1 MRHPTEGT
9 LRRLLDEPAGVADA
23 DRRHVAACDQCL
35 ASLETIGDDARLVHA
50 GLSTADL
57 SAAEVEAAWQRFSA
71 PSPGR
76 QLARAPQASPGG
88 QTAPSRSVA
97 RASRTRRSL
106 DLLRRPLVA
115 SLVVVAVLGGAGTA
129 AANGWLQIFR
139 TEQIAPVSLT
149 ASDLL
154 ALPDLSAYGDLVVT
168 GGGDLHAVP
177 DAATAAT
184 RTGLRV
190 PQVGELPRGVEGSPT
205 YQVGDQVSA
214 VFTFSAARTEQ
225 AAGAAGEAAPPMPAG
240 LDGAQVRLVAGPGV
254 AAVWSQPA
262 GVPSLIVARAA
273 APTASSSGVSFD
285 TVRDYL
291 LSLPGLPERVAA
303 QLRAFTADGS
313 TLPLPVPADQVSTST
328 ADVDGASATV
338 LVSRDRS
345 MAAAVWTRDGV
356 VTAVTGALDADE
368 VLTVARDLR

>member
-23 DRRHVAACDQCL
+23 DRRHLAGCDQCL
-35 ASLETIGDDARLVHA
+35 AALDAIGADARLVHA
-50 GLSTADL
+50 GLSTADVTPVDL
-57 SAAEVEAAWQRFSA
+57 SAVDVDAAWQRFSA
-71 PSPGR
+71 SSP
-76 QLARAPQASPGG
+76 ARRPVAAAHAPAGMR
-88 QTAPSRSVA
+88 TVA
-97 RASRTRRSL
+97 GASRARRSL
-106 DLLRRPLVA
+106 DFLRRPLVA
-115 SLVVVAVLGGAGTA
+115 GLVVVAVLGGAGTA

-139 TEQIAPVSLT
+139 TEQITPVSLS
-149 ASDLL
+149 ASDLV

-177 DAATAAT
+177 DAATAAKQ
-184 RTGLRV
+184 TGLQV
-190 PQVGELPRGVEGSPT
+190 PQVGELPRGVDGSAT

-225 AAGAAGEAAPPMPAG
+225 AAGAAGESAPPMPTG

-273 APTASSSGVSFD
+273 APTASSTGVSFE
-285 TVRDYL
+285 TVRNYL
-291 LSLPGLPERVAA
+291 LSLPGLPDRVAA
-303 QLRAFTADGS
+303 QLRSFTADGS
-313 TLPLPVPADQVSTST
+313 TLPLPVPADQFSTST
-328 ADVDGASATV
+328 ADVNGASATV

-345 MAAAVWTRDGV
+345 MAAVVWTRDGV
-356 VTAVTGALDADE
+356 VTAVAGALDADE